1 MLSRFSGVD
10 EVEKEIA
17 NSKFPMV
24 GIPVQFTWVFGKLVR
39 LKENNPNV
47 LIIKEKEY
55 PIVANINEV
64 IIIITPGV

>member
-24 GIPVQFTWVFGKLVR
+24 GIPVQFTWVLVSWLD
-39 LKENNPNV
+39 LKK
-47 LIIKEKEY
+47 IILMF
-55 PIVANINEV
+55 
-64 IIIITPGV
+64 